1 MYYLLLLTTLVLSNI
16 NSFSTNFFQSNS
28 KFLSSNIKTI
38 EFDYSVTGSM
48 QLEIIKKSQGTAN
61 LIISDTCYKIS
72 MISPQYH
79 NITISNG
86 TTQTSYNSRSNQ
98 IFIENSNFK
107 IDSLI
112 FNFFNNI
119 ETYVNQYFF
128 LDTSSNNIIE
138 SIVGDFKINFFTNN
152 YAIDSVIISS
162 NKEQLGKVSLFNVK
176 LSEYDNNNFE
186 ALFNINKPNAFIL
199 DLRD

>member
-16 NSFSTNFFQSNS
+16 NSFSTNFLQSNS
-28 KFLSSNIKTI
+28 KFLNSNIKQI
-38 EFDYSVTGSM
+38 EFDYSAIGSM
-48 QLEIIKKSQGTAN
+48 QLEYANTGTAN

-107 IDSLI
+107 MDSLI

-152 YAIDSVIISS
+152 YAIDSVIIIS

>member
-28 KFLSSNIKTI
+28 KFLNSNIKQI
-38 EFDYSVTGSM
+38 KCDYSAISSIK
-48 QLEIIKKSQGTAN
+48 LEYANTGTAN

-107 IDSLI
+107 MDSLI